1 MIRNRNTNDLIFVV
15 RAITSVRM
23 IDTIYTKLVT
33 KRDLLVIAFHW
44 PFGVDRKMLPQM
56 FKICPTEYSIA
67 NAIISSDVTRDILA
81 IIETTHPVTEQTSHP
96 IARSFILSLGQQ
108 LSCLLLDKKLGKM
121 SLSDLFELF
130 PISDD
135 FAYINNLTIHVHISH
150 IFFISVANWFIYFS
164 NRNWH
169 LNFWYTTSGSCRTY
183 ISDPEWIGTSASK
196 NTLCSV
202 WFFMTNRAL
211 YLIFGISLNGL

>member
-23 IDTIYTKLVT
+23 IDTIY
-33 KRDLLVIAFHW
+33 
-44 PFGVDRKMLPQM
+44 
-56 FKICPTEYSIA
+56 TEYSIA

-164 NRNWH
+164 NRN
-169 LNFWYTTSGSCRTY
+169 
-183 ISDPEWIGTSASK
+183 
-196 NTLCSV
+196 
-202 WFFMTNRAL
+202 
-211 YLIFGISLNGL
+211 